1 LVWLKLT
8 SGNHCVPAPP
18 PVEGG
23 ANART
28 VLAGKMAAT
37 RQSAG
42 LGDSFLA
49 LRHAQAG
56 PGQEHHSTLDRNT
69 TAPKMPRYQ
78 SEGQESQYNIR
89 FCVALACCAPFWR
102 VEIAIGGRN
111 TATGS
116 VVTETSTSVCQAT
129 TNEMAKQSKGAPQA
143 CYKKWSLLS

>member
-1 LVWLKLT
+1 M
-8 SGNHCVPAPP
+8 NHPQLGLAQTHQRESLCSRSAAPSRA
-18 PVEGG
+18 

-37 RQSAG
+37 RRSAG

-89 FCVALACCAPFWR
+89 FCFALACCAPFWR
-102 VEIAIGGRN
+102 VEIAIGGREYSHRL
-111 TATGS
+111 GS
-116 VVTETSTSVCQAT
+116 
-129 TNEMAKQSKGAPQA
+129 
-143 CYKKWSLLS
+143 